1 MIEKIIFH
9 SQVHPVTGKSL
20 VLSQTQVASYFSRQA
35 SKLKKLVLAYHMKEA
50 AGAGDDGGGSD
61 GGDGGG
67 GDGGDGEGGGDGSG
81 DDGDYSA
88 YKVAELK
95 DMCRARSLPV
105 SGKKSALIE
114 RLQKADSDGEESQ
127 EESEESEESQES
139 EGGESEDGESEG
151 EGYDE

>member
-1 MIEKIIFH
+1 
-9 SQVHPVTGKSL
+9 
-20 VLSQTQVASYFSRQA
+20 
-35 SKLKKLVLAYHMKEA
+35 MKEA

-61 GGDGGG
+61 GGDGG
-67 GDGGDGEGGGDGSG
+67 DGGDGEGGGDGSS

-114 RLQKADSDGEESQ
+114 RLQKADSDGEEPQ
-127 EESEESEESQES
+127 EESEESEEPEES
-139 EGGESEDGESEG
+139 EGGESADGESEG
-151 EGYDE
+151 GGYDE

>member
-1 MIEKIIFH
+1 
-9 SQVHPVTGKSL
+9 
-20 VLSQTQVASYFSRQA
+20 
-35 SKLKKLVLAYHMKEA
+35 MKEA

-95 DMCRARSLPV
+95 GMCRARSLPV

-139 EGGESEDGESEG
+139 EDGESEG